1 MDIFD
6 FLNKE
11 NIKIIDMFDYFNK
24 NKTPSLFFNNTK
36 NAHYTKKTYSLIVD
50 EIQKQLNQN

>member
-36 NAHYTKKTYSLIVD
+36 MHI
-50 EIQKQLNQN
+50 IQKKHIH